1 MTNRAIQLGLALA
14 WALASTPNVASA
26 EDAPAAAPPAA
37 EAGAAPAP
45 AAARKFDRAEREQ
58 LGSDEEA
65 RASQQ
70 RIDALDDETLK
81 LLSEYRRAVA
91 DAESYDTYA
100 TQLEAQVTAQDEEK
114 ASIHQQL
121 VDVETT
127 SREVLPLMQ
136 RMLSTLEQF
145 VSYDAPF
152 LAEERSS
159 RVAMLK
165 EMMTRADVTL
175 SEKYRRILE
184 AYQVELDYGRTI
196 EAYEAKLG
204 AGDDARTVQF
214 LRIGRVALLYQTLD
228 GSETGYWDADTGS
241 WVVANEYRH
250 GFKEGIAVAKKV
262 RAPEMLI
269 VPVPAPKKANS

>member
-1 MTNRAIQLGLALA
+1 MTNRAIRLGFALA
-14 WALASTPNVASA
+14 WALASTPDASRA
-26 EDAPAAAPPAA
+26 EDAPAASPPAA

-45 AAARKFDRAEREQ
+45 DAPRKFDRAEREQ

-81 LLSEYRRAVA
+81 MLSEYRRAVA

-100 TQLEAQVTAQDEEK
+100 TQLESQVQAQDEEK
-114 ASIHQQL
+114 SSIHQQL
-121 VDVETT
+121 VEVETT

-136 RMLSTLEQF
+136 RMLATLGQF
-145 VSYDAPF
+145 VAYDVPF
-152 LAEERSS
+152 LAEERSN
-159 RVAMLK
+159 RVAML
-165 EMMTRADVTL
+165 EDMMTRADVTL

-196 EAYEAKLG
+196 EAYEARLG
-204 AGDDARTVQF
+204 ASKDARTVQF

-228 GSETGYWDADTGS
+228 GSETGYWDADAGK
-241 WVVANEYRH
+241 WVVANEYAH
-250 GFKEGIAVAKKV
+250 GFKEGVAVAKKI

-269 VPVPAPKKANS
+269 VPVAAPKKANS